1 MLICRGVKLPIQTC
15 SYLAWRPVKRN
26 ARNCG
31 VFFDRKNRCALCAA
45 HLWGC
50 GFVFVS
56 STWRSFFWGAGWK
69 RRFFFKPFKISM
81 GLQFLDPADIMTMI
95 FSHHRFA
102 RGFVGS
108 GYIFVNEGTQQE
120 SSRVEDL
127 FRILNLMRRPV
138 FFGFQIFTEKKSEDL
153 IFCTQNNLQK
163 KKYNNHHQS
172 NPRFDEFFGEEEQF
186 FVCFGKKH
194 VGKKGGGSVWCQI

>member
-1 MLICRGVKLPIQTC
+1 
-15 SYLAWRPVKRN
+15 
-26 ARNCG
+26 
-31 VFFDRKNRCALCAA
+31 
-45 HLWGC
+45 
-50 GFVFVS
+50 
-56 STWRSFFWGAGWK
+56 
-69 RRFFFKPFKISM
+69 
-81 GLQFLDPADIMTMI
+81 MTMI

-108 GYIFVNEGTQQE
+108 GYIFVNRGTQQE

-138 FFGFQIFTEKKSEDL
+138 FFCFPNFHRKKSEDL

-172 NPRFDEFFGEEEQF
+172 NPRFDEFLGEEEQF
-186 FVCFGKKH
+186 FDFLKKTCRKKRGWKRLVPDLRSLEAIAAEGAEEVLNPMGLGELGK
-194 VGKKGGGSVWCQI
+194 VAGPGLGLGLE